1 MNTQQGVT
9 QRINSF
15 QQISVSWDLQ
25 AENRRTV
32 DPTVPVR
39 GGYIDLLILSLD
51 EKCEVE
57 ESLNG
62 SAGVS

>member
-1 MNTQQGVT
+1 M
-9 QRINSF
+9 
-15 QQISVSWDLQ
+15 
-25 AENRRTV
+25 

-62 SAGVS
+62 SAGESEKPGSEGAQGDHWGAISTPAHLVPGRLSS